1 MPGLIGLLWAND
13 SADECLISR
22 RMNDES
28 FGFGQENVPQ
38 L

>member
-1 MPGLIGLLWAND
+1 M
-13 SADECLISR
+13 SATATNVFEFLGED
-22 RMNDES
+22 NES